1 MKKRYFFLLSLLTT
15 SMLLGCVAQKAKTA
29 DVGSNNYQHT
39 VTPASLGEF
48 DLVSPSNGMIV
59 EEIPTFTWQECANAD
74 TYTVEICSNE
84 GFISDVESVDY
95 YSQKN
100 VTTNSLTIHSNLRFK
115 NETYYWRVTAY
126 DQTRASKKSVSTFT
140 FFYKASE
147 VEEVK
152 LDLGTADDWSLHSL
166 GSRADIS
173 IDNSNFFNNNEKS
186 LVISFKEEDTH
197 KGNIESDGWIVV
209 TKTVEK
215 NLYGTDALFFNL
227 YYAGQDST
235 IFIRLVDRDNEYWHC
250 PIQISNNAK
259 QSVIMKFSDF
269 EQRTRDV
276 TVANEVFDYERI
288 KYMEIV
294 FERTFG
300 DGVFLM
306 SGLKAIKFANYREY
320 FIEHLDFSKYGEEAW
335 TSEAYEYEREIDQY
349 TLTLKHYGT
358 NDEGKPK
365 INGYGFAKLNV
376 NRYLYSG
383 DSIKV
388 SIKYSGNK
396 GTNVLL
402 RIYEEDT
409 DRWSYSLPYSTL
421 STDEFTDVVI
431 PFAAFAQ
438 SSMLGDGKRQFY
450 FILNIQF
457 GLEGQYGTGTLTFKD
472 FEIVSK
478 ADYIEDEYRPI
489 GNDGLI
495 ENFDSYKTTSEI
507 YFAWKTSSNNKDEY
521 MSLNSTNKA
530 GGATNPFCG
539 QFEYKSDMEAAEYGI
554 PVSVKDQFT
563 AVSFWIKDASL
574 KTSDPRFPH
583 VTDWSPKV
591 RVALYLLTGEIYTYY
606 FEHIDK
612 IWYAYTIPFSEFECS
627 NTADLLGGKA
637 NPISGPGIGGVS
649 ISFQYF
655 YYDNNG
661 NPLPVYSYRNK
672 VYVDTFKFTFDTD
685 FSKVEQE
692 KIIHMDGDK
701 ALIDDF
707 EAYSTTDD
715 LLVNWNNGRD
725 YEYQLMAL
733 SNDVSSEGGNHSID
747 MQYRTNSD
755 SISYY
760 IAPGVASDV
769 EGRGMRLSLKGD
781 NNVTVYVNIYLTV
794 GSTNLQYRAT
804 LTKVSS
810 DWTEYCIGFSNFT
823 RVDSTDTTRSL
834 TTKDMP
840 YVTRVSFGA
849 VRSGDTQQTLSHF
862 YADNIMF
869 DSSLTYSTNTKRTID
884 QEGQL

>member
-1 MKKRYFFLLSLLTT
+1 MKKRYLFLLTLLTT
-15 SMLLGCVAQKAKTA
+15 GMLLGCTTQAAKAI
-29 DVGSNNYQHT
+29 DVGENDYHHTTTSHT
-39 VTPASLGEF
+39 VGEF
-48 DLVSPSNGMIV
+48 DLISPSNNMIV
-59 EEIPTFTWQECANAD
+59 EEIPTFTWEEAANAD
-74 TYTVEICSNE
+74 TYMLEICSNE

-100 VTTNSLTIHSNLRFK
+100 ITKNSLNIHANLRLK
-115 NETYYWRVTAY
+115 NTTYYWRVTAY
-126 DQTRASKKSVSTFT
+126 DESRSSKMSLSTFT
-140 FFYKASE
+140 FFYKATE

-152 LDLGTADDWSLHSL
+152 LDLGTADDWSLHSE

-173 IDNSNFFNNNEKS
+173 IDNSNFFGNDEES

-197 KGNIESDGWIVV
+197 QGKPTSDGWIVV

-215 NLYGTDALFFNL
+215 NLYGTDSLFFNL
-227 YYAGQDST
+227 YFAGQDST
-235 IFIRLVDRDNEYWHC
+235 VFIRLVDRDNEYWHC

-276 TVANEVFDYERI
+276 TVANETFDYERI

-306 SGLKAIKFANYREY
+306 SGLKAIKFNNYREY
-320 FIEHLDFSKYGEEAW
+320 FIEHLDFSKYDDNAW

-349 TLTLKHYGT
+349 SLTLKHYGT
-358 NDEGKPK
+358 NDAGKPK

-376 NRYLYSG
+376 NKYLYSG

-388 SIKYSGNK
+388 SIKYTGNK
-396 GTNVLL
+396 GTNVIL

-489 GNDGLI
+489 GDDGLI
-495 ENFDSYKTTSEI
+495 EDFNNYKTTSEI

-521 MSLNSTNKA
+521 MSLNSSNKA
-530 GGATNPFCG
+530 GGANNPYCG

-554 PVSVKDQFT
+554 PVAVKNQFT
-563 AVSFWIKDASL
+563 AISFWIKDASL

-591 RVALYLLTGEIYTYY
+591 RVAIYLMTGEIYTRW
-606 FEHIDK
+606 FETIDRL
-612 IWYAYTIPFSEFECS
+612 WYSYTIPFSEFECS

-637 NPISGPGIGGVS
+637 NPISGPGIGG
-649 ISFQYF
+649 ISLAFQYF
-655 YYDNNG
+655 YYDNDG
-661 NPLPVYSYRNK
+661 KPLPVYSYRNK
-672 VYVDTFKFTFDTD
+672 VYVDNFKFTYDTEY
-685 FSKVEQE
+685 SKVEQE
-692 KIIHMDGDK
+692 KIIHMDGDI
-701 ALIDDF
+701 AMVDDF
-707 EAYSTTDD
+707 ETYNTTDD
-715 LLVNWNNGRD
+715 LLGNWNNGRD
-725 YEYQLMAL
+725 YDYQLMAL
-733 SNDVSSEGGNHSID
+733 SNDVSSEGGNHSIQ
-747 MQYRTNSD
+747 MQYKTNSD

-760 IAPGVASDV
+760 IAPGMSPDV
-769 EGRGMRLSLKGD
+769 EARGMRLSLKGD
-781 NNVTVYVNIYLTV
+781 DKVTVYVNIYLTIQT
-794 GSTNLQYRAT
+794 STLQYRAT
-804 LTKVSS
+804 LSNVSS
-810 DWTEYCIGFSNFT
+810 DWTEYSIGFSNFV
-823 RVDSTDTTRSL
+823 RVDTTDDTRSL
-834 TTKDMP
+834 TIKDMP

-849 VRSGDTQQTLSHF
+849 VRSGDSQANLSYF
-862 YADNIMF
+862 YADNIKF
-869 DSSLTYSTNTKRTID
+869 DRTLTYSTNTSRKID
-884 QEGQL
+884 